1 LYALAAV
8 VHGCICNEAPLPATF
23 RVVRD
28 RMPSFAQVTQTAQA
42 HFGQAYA
49 ESFVSTVAHALAIE
63 PAQRPPSTTAFADE
77 MQLQAPEDMARFDW
91 RAALGSEVT
100 LESAVTEAMGSQTV
114 AQTTL
119 PSPAAPL

>member
-1 LYALAAV
+1 
-8 VHGCICNEAPLPATF
+8 
-23 RVVRD
+23 
-28 RMPSFAQVTQTAQA
+28 
-42 HFGQAYA
+42 
-49 ESFVSTVAHALAIE
+49 
-63 PAQRPPSTTAFADE
+63 